1 MVAKRFGNQI
11 SPGTDLLKFFSSR
24 RLVSFAKLKVE
35 GWYYQNLL
43 QKSILVKLGFSLKG
57 MADRSQAVP

>member
-11 SPGTDLLKFFSSR
+11 SPGTDLLHCFSSR
-24 RLVSFAKLKVE
+24 RLVSFAELKVE

-57 MADRSQAVP
+57 MAGRSQAVP